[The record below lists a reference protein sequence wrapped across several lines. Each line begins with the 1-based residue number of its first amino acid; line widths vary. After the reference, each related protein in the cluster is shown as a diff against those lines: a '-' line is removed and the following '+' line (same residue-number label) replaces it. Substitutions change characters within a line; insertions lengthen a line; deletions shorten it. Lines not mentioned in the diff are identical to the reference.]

1 MISALSKVFLRID
14 AREQLKLILIAAL
27 VGVCGG
33 YASLLLNMA
42 LHEAAGW
49 LQSLRTEWY
58 ACFFPAIGI
67 ALAVFTFRYVFRDQG
82 EHGVPEVIYA
92 ISKRGGL
99 LRLRTS
105 ISRLLACLFTLAG
118 GGSAGPEAPVVMSG
132 ASIGS
137 NIASRFGLKDRQ
149 RIVIVG
155 CGASAAIAAI
165 FNAPAT
171 GIIFTMEAVIGQWTR
186 VNLIPIAI
194 ASVVGTEV
202 SRLLHGNQIPFA
214 FRSLDVSHTDLI
226 ACIGLSVL
234 TAVSALL
241 FVRTL
246 RFISHHMEKRIASI
260 WLRAGLGGVFVGV
273 IGIFFPDALGEGYQ
287 SIRDILNNRYNAGL
301 LFVGACILAK
311 IFATSATTGAGGV
324 GGVFAPCLAI
334 GAMTGLFY
342 RKGLVML
349 FPGVAFAGQG
359 YFGLLGMAG
368 LVSSVLQ
375 TPLTGIFLIMEITG
389 GHDVLLSVVLVA
401 VLSATLSGFVEPHSF
416 YHRDLIRRGLLLRA
430 RTDARVLSELKVL
443 ELVDTDCSAV
453 SPQMMLGEFVRLIGN
468 SSRNYFRV
476 EDPDSHR
483 FLGLINLNDVKSYLF
498 EQHLH
503 HSVLV
508 EEIMDENVTMVS
520 PDDDLTDIIRIM
532 DQTNAFSLPVVEHG
546 KFLGLISKATLLDHY
561 RKELIAEEDN

>member
-1 MISALSKVFLRID
+1 MTSFLTRFFSRSD
-14 AREQLKLILIAAL
+14 TRVQLQLIFIAAL
-27 VGVCGG
+27 VGICGG
-33 YASLLLNMA
+33 YASLLLNLA
-42 LHEAAGW
+42 LHQASGW
-49 LQSLRTEWY
+49 LQPLRTEWY
-58 ACFFPAIGI
+58 ACFFPVIGI
-67 ALAVFTFRYVFRDQG
+67 ALAVVTFRYLFRDQG

-105 ISRLLACLFTLAG
+105 ISRLLACLFTLVG

-171 GIIFTMEAVIGQWTR
+171 GIIFTMEAVIGQWSR

-202 SRLLHGNQIPFA
+202 SRLLQGNQIPFA
-214 FRSLDVSHTDLI
+214 HRSLNVGHMDLL

-234 TAVSALL
+234 TAISSVI
-241 FVRTL
+241 FVRSL
-246 RFISHHMEKRIASI
+246 RFISHQMETRITST
-260 WLRAGLGGVFVGV
+260 WLRVGLGGTLVGA

-287 SIRDILNNRYNAGL
+287 SIRDILNNRYSAGL

-311 IFATSATTGAGGV
+311 IVATAATTGAGGV

-342 RKGLVML
+342 REGLVLL
-349 FPGVAFAGQG
+349 FPGVTFAGQG

-368 LVSSVLQ
+368 VVSSVLQ

-389 GHDVLLSVVLVA
+389 GHDVLLPVVLVA
-401 VLSATLSGFVEPHSF
+401 VLSSMMSGFAEPHSF

-430 RTDARVLSELKVL
+430 HTDARVLSELKVL
-443 ELVDTDCSAV
+443 ELLDTDCRAV
-453 SPQMMLGEFVRLIGN
+453 SPQMMLGEFVQLIGK

-476 EDPDSHR
+476 EDPDTHR
-483 FLGLINLNDVKSYLF
+483 FLGLINLNNVKSYLF

-508 EEIMDENVTMVS
+508 EEIMDENITTVG
-520 PDDDLTDIIRIM
+520 PDDDLTDIIQIM
-532 DQTNAFSLPVVEHG
+532 DRTDAFSLPVVEHG